1 MQVSEEVAT
10 LGITTC
16 PMVVMGL
23 LLYLRGMVSTL
34 FLGSLGE
41 LELARGSLSMG
52 FTNITGYFVI
62 SGLAMGMDPMC
73 V

>member
-1 MQVSEEVAT
+1 MAT
-10 LGITTC
+10 LGRITG

-23 LLYLRGMVSTL
+23 LLYLIGMVSMM
-34 FLGSLGE
+34 FMGSLGE
-41 LELARGSLSMG
+41 LELERGLLSMG